1 MRKSYFRIPACLL
14 VLGFWCFACT
24 EVSFPVH
31 QPKGIK
37 PLSEIPKELRG
48 RYVIPEGD
56 SIDRLDT
63 LVIDAHRYYFTSSA
77 KKAQADWLDNAYL
90 SDSLILKKYKGL
102 YFFSIRQKDQW
113 LLRVVKLEMGGQLSF
128 RMLAIDGAGKDKL
141 LWELEQELPVE
152 TIQIDST
159 EKYYRIDP
167 SPKKLMQLV
176 NKKKFWEESKLKR
189 VK

>member
-1 MRKSYFRIPACLL
+1 MRNILSFSLL
-14 VLGFWCFACT
+14 LIIGASACT
-24 EVSFPVH
+24 EVSFPTH

-37 PLSEIPKELRG
+37 PLAEIPKELQG
-48 RYVIPEGD
+48 RYVVPEGD

-63 LVIDAHRYYFTSSA
+63 LVIDALSYRFTSA
-77 KKAQADWLDNAYL
+77 KKSEHSWLDNAHL

-102 YFFSIRQKDQW
+102 YFFSFKEKDQW
-113 LLRVVKLEMGGQLSF
+113 LLRVVKLEVGGELSF
-128 RMLAIDGAGKDKL
+128 RMFAIDGAGKDKL

-152 TIQIDST
+152 TIQVNSN

-167 SPKKLMQLV
+167 SPKMLMQLI
-176 NKKKFWEESKLKR
+176 KKKKYWEESKLKR

>member
-1 MRKSYFRIPACLL
+1 MRNILILTLL
-14 VLGFWCFACT
+14 AIGCIACT
-24 EVSFPVH
+24 EVSFPIH

-48 RYVIPEGD
+48 KYVAPEGD

-63 LVIDAHRYYFTSSA
+63 LVIDAHSYRFTSST
-77 KKAQADWLDNAYL
+77 KKEQGWLDNAQL
-90 SDSLILKKYKGL
+90 SDSLVLKKYKGF
-102 YFFSIRQKDQW
+102 YFFSFKEKDQW
-113 LLRVVKLEMGGQLSF
+113 LLRVVKLEMGGELSF
-128 RMLAIDGAGKDKL
+128 RMFAIDGAGKDKL

-152 TIQIDST
+152 TIQIGSD

-167 SPKKLMQLV
+167 SPKKLMELV
-176 NKKKFWEESKLKR
+176 KKKKYWEESKLKR